1 MRRWPAASCVVLA
14 ALVVGCGNAGKS
26 SYTSSEIK
34 SAYYR
39 VQDEREAARP
49 LVEEYWLNPDD
60 HAHTNYVPR
69 ESIETCPQAQRA
81 NADAVMDGNNV
92 IPEAGEPVD
101 SFVVA
106 PKRAED
112 TRTPSITQGA
122 LVFGTNAIAE
132 TGMEKV
138 AGAVAKCPATY
149 QVRGGPSPVLGTY
162 DVSSREYDEGG
173 WKGVVQ
179 QIAHTH
185 PADDVYYEDTAHVI
199 VRRANVIL
207 YFNVTHQK
215 IIGERSDSSAKAES
229 VLRTVLQRLG

>member
-1 MRRWPAASCVVLA
+1 VRRSLAACLVLA
-14 ALVVGCGNAGKS
+14 ALLGGCGDDGAS
-26 SYTSSEIK
+26 SYTNSQIK
-34 SAYYR
+34 AAYYR
-39 VQDEREAARP
+39 VGDEREASRP
-49 LVEEYWLNPDD
+49 LFEEFWLNSDD

-69 ESIETCPQAQRA
+69 EGIETCPQAQRA
-81 NADAVMDGNNV
+81 NANAVMEGNNV
-92 IPEAGEPVD
+92 IPDAGEPVD
-101 SFVVA
+101 TFVVA

-132 TGMEKV
+132 TGMQKV

-149 QVRGGPSPVLGTY
+149 KVRGGPSPVLGTY
-162 DVSSREYDEGG
+162 DVSSREYDQDG
-173 WKGVVQ
+173 WKGFVQ

-199 VRRANVIL
+199 VARANVIL

-215 IIGERSDSSAKAES
+215 IIGERSDSTAKAES
-229 VLRTVLQRLG
+229 VLRTVLKRLG

>member
-1 MRRWPAASCVVLA
+1 VRRSLAACVALA
-14 ALVVGCGNAGKS
+14 ALVGGCGDDGAA
-26 SYTSSEIK
+26 SYTDGQIK
-34 SAYYR
+34 AAYYR
-39 VQDEREAARP
+39 VHDESTAAQP
-49 LVEEYWLNPDD
+49 LVEEFWLNPDD

-69 ESIETCPQAQRA
+69 EGIETCPQAQRA
-81 NADAVMDGNNV
+81 NANAVMDGNNV

-106 PKRAED
+106 PKRPED

-132 TGMEKV
+132 TGMQKV

-162 DVSSREYDEGG
+162 DVSSREFDDAG
-173 WKGVVQ
+173 WKGLVQ
-179 QIAHTH
+179 QISHTH

-199 VRRANVIL
+199 VKRANVIL
-207 YFNVTHQK
+207 YLNVTHQK
-215 IIGERSDSSAKAES
+215 IIGERSDSSVKAEA
-229 VLRTVLQRLG
+229 VLRTVLKRLG

>member
-1 MRRWPAASCVVLA
+1 VVAAFAVLA
-14 ALVVGCGNAGKS
+14 VLVGCGDGGKS
-26 SYTSSEIK
+26 SYTGGEIK
-34 SAYYR
+34 AAYYR
-39 VQDEREAARP
+39 VHDESDEARP
-49 LVEEYWLNPDD
+49 LVEEFWINPDD

-69 ESIETCPQAQRA
+69 EGIETCPQAQRA
-81 NADAVMDGNNV
+81 NANAAMDGNNV
-92 IPEAGEPVD
+92 VPEAGEPVG

-106 PKRAED
+106 PKRPD
-112 TRTPSITQGA
+112 DIRTPSITQGA
-122 LVFGTNAIAE
+122 LVFGTDAIAE
-132 TGMEKV
+132 TGMQKV

-162 DVSSREYDEGG
+162 DVSSREYDQDG

-207 YFNVTHQK
+207 YLNVTHQK
-215 IIGERSDSSAKAES
+215 IIGERSDSSAKAEA
-229 VLRTVLQRLG
+229 VLRTVLKRLG